1 MSGIHVYLGPSLDR
15 ETARQLLP
23 EACYHPPVR
32 CGDLMSL
39 LRLAPKKIIIID
51 GFYETVPAAWHKEIL
66 LAMEF
71 GVAVWGAASIGA
83 LRAAELYRFGMQ
95 GFGKIYH
102 DFKTGILT
110 DDDEVAV
117 LHGDENNGFFAIN
130 DPMVNIRYTC
140 QDALD
145 NHIISSEMK
154 ERLVAYCKA
163 QFYPYRSLMK
173 AAIHLTSEYPPL
185 GEQFIVWLR
194 QHGLVDMK
202 RNDAIT
208 VLEQC
213 ATNDSLDNPKVNY
226 KTPMTM
232 FLRNTSYYANLTPFK
247 HGFEG
252 LPRIEKQLQDLY
264 YHSIEEY
271 KLVAELA
278 HFSRCLFS
286 LQTEKTLLIEQ
297 APLMAYIHTHG
308 LYSPDMDFSFYK
320 THPQFSGIYA
330 LVCQSICLDHI
341 TNEKID
347 EYLPIIAHYYDLDEA
362 LAARNTGS
370 LRLLLVLLFSIELT
384 FEMREIDLSSRK
396 FKDQLRSL
404 FIRRAYSKEKR
415 ESWPFPSHLDEK
427 KFYNFLSKYFK
438 ITSVYYPESPVGY
451 YYFKWLYDAFN
462 LYRSSVSHHRHDQAD
477 ELLVVSQGA

>member
-32 CGDLMSL
+32 CGDLISL
-39 LRLAPKKIIIID
+39 LRLSPKQIIIID

-83 LRAAELYRFGMQ
+83 LRAAELHPFGMQ
-95 GFGKIYH
+95 GFGTVYQ
-102 DFKTGILT
+102 DFKTGVLT

-117 LHGDENNGFFAIN
+117 LHGDMKNGFVAIN

-140 QDALD
+140 QAALD
-145 NHIISSEMK
+145 KQIISSEMK

-173 AAIHLTSEYPPL
+173 AAIQLTSEYPLL
-185 GEQFIVWLR
+185 GDQFIVWLR
-194 QHGLVDMK
+194 QHGLVDIK

-208 VLEQC
+208 VLQQC
-213 ATNDSLDNPKVNY
+213 AANDYSDNAKVDY

-232 FLRNTSYYANLTPFK
+232 FLRNTTYYANLTPFK
-247 HGFEG
+247 YVFDG
-252 LPRIEKQLQDLY
+252 LPHIEKQLQYLY
-264 YHSIEEY
+264 YHSIDEY

-286 LQTEKTLLIEQ
+286 LQTEEALLIKQ
-297 APLMAYIHTHG
+297 APLIAYIQAHA
-308 LYSPDMDFSFYK
+308 LYSPEIDFSFYK
-320 THPQFSGIYA
+320 THGNFSGVYA
-330 LVCQSICLDHI
+330 LVCQSICLNHI
-341 TNEKID
+341 TNKKID
-347 EYLPIIAHYYDLDEA
+347 EYLPVIAHYYDLDKE
-362 LAARNTGS
+362 LAARNKS
-370 LRLLLVLLFSIELT
+370 ILRILLVLIFSIE
-384 FEMREIDLSSRK
+384 IK
-396 FKDQLRSL
+396 FKMHDVDISSKKLKDQMRSL

-415 ESWPFPSHLDEK
+415 ESWSFPSHVDEK
-427 KFYNFLSKYFK
+427 TFYNFMSRYFK
-438 ITSVYYPESPVGY
+438 ITTVYYPESPAGY
-451 YYFKWLYDAFN
+451 YYFKWIYDAFN
-462 LYRSSVSHHRHDQAD
+462 VYASSVSHHPHVLA
-477 ELLVVSQGA
+477 EEFLPVLQGA